1 MNSNNNQFL
10 EQVDVLI
17 VTAIK
22 LEYDALLKVDT
33 GAAPSSKWE
42 HREGPTGF
50 NVAFRSFRAADGGM
64 LRVAATYALT
74 MGGVAAAGAA
84 APLVNAYQPRCL
96 AMCGVCAGR
105 KGHVC
110 LGDVIIGDRLWSYDT
125 GATVVEKDHDGQ
137 EVHRFKADQ
146 YQYQLDPI
154 WTQRAESFMPE
165 GQELWLKDRP
175 YSYEEQRDWL
185 MEFLLAGN
193 SPKNN
198 AYAEERRRRC
208 ADYAKVV
215 TQLRELGFLKK
226 TGPISLSSKGRKY
239 IKEKVEIHL
248 DGLPERKDFAI
259 HVGPIGSGTTVQR
272 DPHIF
277 DKLSEQMRKV
287 IGLEM
292 EASAIGVIAHTL
304 RKEMIVMKGVMDYA
318 DQDKNDNF
326 KKFAAR
332 ASSEC
337 LIAFLRENLSSAEGA
352 TKKTEEGLAER
363 AAEHRWEY
371 VKTHPITGIEVLFLL
386 KTPVGYDWFRELLN
400 DTRLSFSR
408 KKRSFKL
415 GQLLQ
420 QTSTA
425 PNTTERTRDSDEPV
439 CAFWDVYE
447 PEAGFW
453 VKRIAPNPSQRTVVI
468 GFDATI
474 PWYML
479 GVDGVVNL
487 QDLGLL
493 TEIGISIPARA
504 YQVGVEEFT
513 LAFYG
518 ETFSYA
524 VNLSDHSLEA
534 LHEFA
539 SVQHTVTKSDKPMPL
554 GTSFSGVQLLE
565 MFLLQMLPSRETTK
579 GKRERFMMGM
589 SGPNGRAVSFYPT
602 MPLSF
607 TKSAESKQY
616 TFSITTPGKIDSKIK
631 IAKVHEQLQTDPS
644 NLEHHVRLAALYSY
658 EGRLTDVVK
667 CLQVALDRGI
677 TSVEIHCLMAEAL
690 GGFGRHQD
698 ALSHAEKA
706 VTLAPES
713 ASSESMLGICLANLD
728 RNEEALS
735 HFEAAVRLLPLK
747 ARHHANL
754 ARAYSLVQK
763 YDQAIGSY
771 QEALR
776 LDDNDARS
784 HMMLGL
790 LLDEY
795 GDGSMTKEHLEAAV
809 RIEPKSHE
817 ALISLGRYHALRDE
831 HSVAIGYFQRAVN
844 IEPDP
849 HYYELLG
856 GSYAD
861 RDRWFE
867 AENAFRKA
875 AELNPT
881 NGSLVRNLGAC
892 LANQGKLDDAFKK
905 FEEACR
911 IDPTDAVAQQATEQ
925 LRAHL
930 ERNKRAEDMQ
940 SEKGN

>member
-84 APLVNAYQPRCL
+84 APLVNAYQARYL

-125 GATVVEKDHDGQ
+125 GETVVEKDHDGQ
-137 EVHRFKADQ
+137 EVRRFKADQ

-292 EASAIGVIAHTL
+292 EASAIGAIAHTL

-332 ASSEC
+332 ASAEC
-337 LIAFLRENLSSAEGA
+337 LVAFLRQNLPEFHAPKANPVQRTRPSGTGNLQTDLLGQDIVRGEKALDSLTKSGA
-352 TKKTEEGLAER
+352 DAVPGVLEWLKFSDGSLPRTHRVQLFHRFKKFFAAFPQRSFPILVQLTLDGETGRGYDAAACFDYFSDEDAKVLAANTLAER
-363 AAEHRWEY
+363 IRKE
-371 VKTHPITGIEVLFLL
+371 IDGVLL
-386 KTPVGYDWFRELLN
+386 DN
-400 DTRLSFSR
+400 
-408 KKRSFKL
+408 
-415 GQLLQ
+415 
-420 QTSTA
+420 
-425 PNTTERTRDSDEPV
+425 
-439 CAFWDVYE
+439 
-447 PEAGFW
+447 
-453 VKRIAPNPSQRTVVI
+453 PNPVRN
-468 GFDATI
+468 ALLA
-474 PWYML
+474 L
-479 GVDGVVNL
+479 GYLGARDWRYLLRDVLVKARSDRDEKFRRQSL
-487 QDLGLL
+487 Q
-493 TEIGISIPARA
+493 SA
-504 YQVGVEEFT
+504 
-513 LAFYG
+513 
-518 ETFSYA
+518 
-524 VNLSDHSLEA
+524 A
-534 LHEFA
+534 L
-539 SVQHTVTKSDKPMPL
+539 M
-554 GTSFSGVQLLE
+554 
-565 MFLLQMLPSRETTK
+565 
-579 GKRERFMMGM
+579 
-589 SGPNGRAVSFYPT
+589 
-602 MPLSF
+602 
-607 TKSAESKQY
+607 
-616 TFSITTPGKIDSKIK
+616 
-631 IAKVHEQLQTDPS
+631 IAKVPQDSFGVGMTLLSRLFDGFGSGEFSPERNAVTEYELRDNVKRFLRRRKPPFDLAQLVGI
-644 NLEHHVRLAALYSY
+644 LEN
-658 EGRLTDVVK
+658 
-667 CLQVALDRGI
+667 
-677 TSVEIHCLMAEAL
+677 SVELW
-690 GGFGRHQD
+690 
-698 ALSHAEKA
+698 SH
-706 VTLAPES
+706 PES
-713 ASSESMLGICLANLD
+713 PNTLVC
-728 RNEEALS
+728 
-735 HFEAAVRLLPLK
+735 AA
-747 ARHHANL
+747 H
-754 ARAYSLVQK
+754 
-763 YDQAIGSY
+763 
-771 QEALR
+771 
-776 LDDNDARS
+776 
-784 HMMLGL
+784 
-790 LLDEY
+790 
-795 GDGSMTKEHLEAAV
+795 
-809 RIEPKSHE
+809 
-817 ALISLGRYHALRDE
+817 
-831 HSVAIGYFQRAVN
+831 
-844 IEPDP
+844 
-849 HYYELLG
+849 LLG
-856 GSYAD
+856 GSNHTAAIAVLAKVLKD
-861 RDRWFE
+861 PAAPENLR
-867 AENAFRKA
+867 AECARSLGRIRKPPA
-875 AELNPT
+875 VA
-881 NGSLVRNLGAC
+881 SLR
-892 LANQGKLDDAFKK
+892 
-905 FEEACR
+905 
-911 IDPTDAVAQQATEQ
+911 DAVQHIARTDTPKENSGASTVVDTAIVALLNVAQYGENPVDTLQFTFAQWGVQHITTPLTARAVGQCGDKRFESHLLQAIQENRIAGMRGQSGLALARLEGSKHRELIEESLKNATSDLEAILLSLAVLLADGLPNPVRIQ
-925 LRAHL
+925 ECLRNELFEWPTAV
-930 ERNKRAEDMQ
+930 AEDAVSILDGSSRPYQ
-940 SEKGN
+940 ALIKPWKPILAIEPDNLLYLE